1 MEATL
6 EQPVNKTRKPRTKK
20 PVFPHVDAA
29 RKAMSKALKLE
40 LHWRNIRDRNAK
52 NLREAEAKLTEVAQ
66 DTTAAWEALIEAAK
80 GAVQASTTRHT
91 PTA

>member
-1 MEATL
+1 METATL
-6 EQPVNKTRKPRTKK
+6 EQPVKIRKPRTKK
-20 PVFPHVDAA
+20 PVFPHVEAA

-40 LHWRNIRDRNAK
+40 LPWRNIRDRNAK
-52 NLREAEAKLTEVAQ
+52 NLREAEAKLTEIAQ

-80 GAVQASTTRHT
+80 GAAQASTTRHT